1 MKKLQNLALAT
12 VLGFAVSAPLFAADT
27 SWNTENNR
35 SAAWSDAQVNAAL
48 DKCNNLPENA
58 QAKCIVNIRPM
69 PAGDTYAATSGQS
82 SYNLSSEADVVKDGN
97 ARAEQE
103 RTAAIE
109 QCQSWYA
116 NDVDRCVITV
126 TERFGRT

>member
-1 MKKLQNLALAT
+1 M
-12 VLGFAVSAPLFAADT
+12 
-27 SWNTENNR
+27 
-35 SAAWSDAQVNAAL
+35 
-48 DKCNNLPENA
+48 
-58 QAKCIVNIRPM
+58 
-69 PAGDTYAATSGQS
+69 
-82 SYNLSSEADVVKDGN
+82 VKDGN

-103 RTAAIE
+103 RSAAIE